1 MENGIGHERRRPSVR
16 RRLGGVFAA
25 AALSCAAIVTSFV
38 VSWMSCEGGDDGC
51 GVRLLVAA
59 AAVVPAFLLGGA
71 ALVLLSER
79 TSSPILTN
87 VITALAVFF
96 ALIPL
101 EMVFLRQIW
110 AVFAFSGLF
119 AVFVAMVLSEPGAAT
134 MREMRKQPRTAPE
147 GERGAAPVSSL
158 VAGQMAEAGERAVP
172 VASVPPGDERPVTP
186 RIVRAKRRAAAARR
200 RKDAARRPARAPRRR
215 RRVTAK
221 EPVRKADVAG
231 DNSELVARLE
241 SLAGALEGLIA
252 AEEKRESAQRPDMSS
267 VEERL
272 QELSDRI
279 ETLAGRVQSAE
290 EARAPKAAGRAAIDF
305 EAESRLVRRQVAS
318 LLSGLSGN
326 VSGAD
331 LHLHLLAVAAL
342 RQRLMELGRRLD
354 GDPLA

>member
-1 MENGIGHERRRPSVR
+1 MENGIGHERRRTSVR
-16 RRLGGVFAA
+16 RRLGGVLAA
-25 AALSCAAIVTSFV
+25 AALSCVAIVTSFV
-38 VSWMSCEGGDDGC
+38 VSWMSCREGDDGC
-51 GVRLLVAA
+51 GVGLLVAA

-71 ALVLLSER
+71 ALILLSER

-96 ALIPL
+96 ALVPL

-134 MREMRKQPRTAPE
+134 LEKEIRRQPQPAAKQERVSVPSAVTGPSAGGGEGPAPS
-147 GERGAAPVSSL
+147 GP
-158 VAGQMAEAGERAVP
+158 
-172 VASVPPGDERPVTP
+172 VPPGSERLVTP
-186 RIVRAKRRAAAARR
+186 RIARAKRRAAAGLRR
-200 RKDAARRPARAPRRR
+200 RGVARGPARVLKPK
-215 RRVTAK
+215 RRVAAK
-221 EPVRKADVAG
+221 QPARKAHAAG

-241 SLAGALEGLIA
+241 SLARALEGLIA

-272 QELSDRI
+272 RELSDRI

-290 EARAPKAAGRAAIDF
+290 EARAPKAAGRAAIDL
-305 EAESRLVRRQVAS
+305 EAELQLVRRQVAS
-318 LLSGLSGN
+318 LLSGLSGD